1 MKYKLSLLFVLFIII
16 SLATSCESNKD
27 KPTNIILMIG
37 DGMGNSQISAALTT
51 IEFPTAFERFPYS
64 GLVKT
69 QSKSNK
75 ITDSAAAGTAIAT
88 GNKTNNGMIGMN
100 SDSIPVPSIL
110 EILYDKGMKTGIVV
124 SCYVTHA
131 TPASFIAKNI
141 NRGNNYEIAY
151 DFAKTDKLNLLM
163 GGGRKYFAD
172 RKDAHNLI
180 DTMITNGWCYYENLE
195 NIDHDKDKILVL
207 ADNKHL
213 PAYPE
218 RGDFLPKAT
227 EIALEALSK
236 NNENGFF
243 LMVEGS
249 QIDFAGHNNDSTYLV
264 NELKDFNNTINIVLD
279 FAKKNPNT
287 LVLVTADHETGG
299 LTIIDPDER
308 YTDTYFHFST
318 GSHTPTLVPIFSF
331 GHSADKFSGIMDN
344 TEIMKRILDLI

>member
-1 MKYKLSLLFVLFIII
+1 
-16 SLATSCESNKD
+16 
-27 KPTNIILMIG
+27 MIG
-37 DGMGNSQISAALTT
+37 DGMGISQISAAMITM
-51 IEFPTAFERFPYS
+51 ESSTAFERFPYS
-64 GLVKT
+64 GFVKT

-100 SDSIPVPSIL
+100 SDSIPVPSLL

-141 NRGNNYEIAY
+141 NRSNYYEIAY

-163 GGGRKYFAD
+163 GGGRKYFD
-172 RKDAHNLI
+172 NRKDSYNLI
-180 DTMITNGWCYYENLE
+180 DTMNAKGWCYYESLE
-195 NIDHDKDKILVL
+195 DVDSNEDKILVL

-218 RGDFLPKAT
+218 RGDFLPRAT
-227 EIALEALSK
+227 EIALQNLNK
-236 NNENGFF
+236 NNEKGFF
-243 LMVEGS
+243 LMIEGS
-249 QIDFAGHNNDSTYLV
+249 QIDFAGHDNDSIYLV
-264 NELKDFNNTINIVLD
+264 NELKDFNNTINIALD
-279 FAKKNPNT
+279 FAKNNPNT

-299 LTIIDPDER
+299 LTIMDPNEK

-318 GSHTPTLVPIFSF
+318 GSHTPALVPIFSY
-331 GHSADKFSGIMDN
+331 GPGADKFSGIMDN
-344 TEIMKRILDLI
+344 TEIMRRILDLI